1 MTVELR
7 VISGDPTPEE
17 IAVILAI
24 VGRRAGAPASEVPT
38 SRWVDRERLI
48 PGNWVPGPGAW
59 RASMLPR

>member
-24 VGRRAGAPASEVPT
+24 VGRRAGAPASEVPP

-48 PGNWVPGPGAW
+48 PGHWVPGPGAW
-59 RASMLPR
+59 HASMLPR